1 MKHIRAFWPSLT
13 TALALTLFAVQPAD
27 AQIGVAAGLNFN
39 ELDDIEAG
47 SVDATFDNAT
57 GYHFGAFLN
66 LGTGGLSLR
75 PGVFYHRIG
84 TYDFP
89 GGDEL
94 ELSAIEVPVDVRVTF
109 GATSPL
115 ALYVLGGPVL
125 TFPRDDDGVGAMRS
139 TTLTADLGVGLSI
152 GAPGGPSL
160 QPELR
165 YSVGVTDYLEDEFTV
180 GGATVTPADDTR
192 RLSKL
197 MLRLN
202 VVF

>member
-1 MKHIRAFWPSLT
+1 VALWPSLA
-13 TALALTLFAVQPAD
+13 TALALAFLAPAPAD
-27 AQIGVAAGLNFN
+27 AQIGVGAGLNFN
-39 ELDDIEAG
+39 DLDNIEAG

-57 GYHFGAFLN
+57 GYHFGAFVD
-66 LGTGGLSLR
+66 LGAGALSLR

-94 ELSAIEVPVDVRVTF
+94 ELSAVEVPVDIRVTF
-109 GATSPL
+109 GATGPIG
-115 ALYVLGGPVL
+115 LYVLGGPVL
-125 TFPRDDDGVGAMRS
+125 SFPRGEDGTGAMRS
-139 TTLTADLGVGLSI
+139 TSLTADLGVGLSI
-152 GAPGGPSL
+152 GAPGGGMSL

-165 YSVGVTDYLEDEFTV
+165 YSVGVTDYLEEEFTI
-180 GGATVTPADDTR
+180 GGTTVTPAGGSR
-192 RLSKL
+192 RMSKL